1 MYNPWKGLAA
11 YEEPQDNN
19 DKQYLFCGRDKA
31 TRELTYLIENQLCI
45 TLYGRTG
52 IGKTSLLQAGI
63 FPRLRKNNYLP
74 ILVRLGI
81 MPQDN
86 KHSSYAG
93 YITQRIEEEIKRFNG
108 EIKQNDCT
116 KQEISPNAT
125 DYLWAYFATRH
136 FFIQEKEVFP
146 VIVLDQFEENFINHK
161 EQVWLLL
168 EQIYSLIDDNK
179 LFPDGFH
186 DETNFR
192 LVISIREDD
201 LYRLEDSIDNL
212 HLSELKSNRYRLT
225 RLTEEE
231 AQDII
236 THPGSSCLPHDT
248 TQRAEITKAIIAMV
262 KKWNNGNINTL
273 ALSLSC
279 SILYDK
285 AADRNSKQPILNLND
300 IYETESNNPLTDFYT
315 TIISSL
321 PQKERYF
328 LEDNLVDENGRRNT
342 VNSHIMDSNCPHWRN
357 FLAGTYRILQENNDK
372 VELVHDMLANA
383 IYEARLQ
390 REKKRQNR
398 FLQIAIIFVVA
409 IIFLL
414 AILGTTFDI
423 TGKDPS
429 RLPVFPTQKVVID
442 ANDTIIT
449 NQTTNELIWN
459 GNGILQIKDC
469 SSLEYLTITNNASSI
484 SIRNCP
490 NLFNIIFEGDSIK
503 YLTIDKCPSLKYLN
517 IPKSIV
523 HIKAKID
530 KITTYNNNRYVWL
543 DGIVWDIKNKT
554 INYISKNQTSQ
565 GYFPYEIRDAAYTF
579 YQNDTIYN
587 CGLWIDNL
595 LFNKDTT
602 CIISSHN
609 PISPVLDLSRYP
621 NLESINSTAFRSNTK
636 IKKVILNNKIKLSNS
651 ISALSS
657 LQELDTI
664 VVPNLIN
671 NYNNYYDLNI
681 GKKITYIIDSSNS
694 QLKKTNGIIY
704 DGDNPIL
711 LSTEYK
717 KDYLIN
723 GSFIPNDTFTILSH
737 GFYFHA
743 ILDSTNNYKHI
754 EWGGKFINTSL
765 REIFSKATHHMI
777 GFDAYNLWD
786 YFIMRISPT
795 NEFLIINTKNIIKL
809 PAGIRF
815 VDCSQLAPNTTTIYI
830 NDNKFQGFTNLSD
843 SLKRNITLYTPYGQL
858 WKYISNSEF
867 YGFKCIREASLIEQ
881 IQNNIHFYIYETK
894 ENFRKSP
901 WLLTFAIILLFALGT
916 CTYISNMRQN
926 TGKYKSKKDNI
937 INSLK
942 KSIITSL
949 FAIISWIASYWLL
962 RIILDATE
970 WANRIGIV
978 IGASLFAIAVIL
990 AIDNSLLYAI
1000 RNKNKH
1006 PKNQKNLSH

>member
-11 YEEPQDNN
+11 YEEPQDNSE
-19 DKQYLFCGRDKA
+19 KQYLFCGRDEA
-31 TRELTYLIENQLCI
+31 TRELTYLIENQLCV

-93 YITQRIEEEIKRFNG
+93 YITQRIKEEIERFKG
-108 EIKQNDCT
+108 KIKQNDCT

-186 DETNFR
+186 NETIFR
-192 LVISIREDD
+192 IVISIREDD

-212 HLSELKSNRYRLT
+212 HLPELKSNRYRLT

-248 TQRAEITKAIIAMV
+248 AKRDEITNAIIAMV
-262 KKWNNGNINTL
+262 KKWNDGSINTL

-300 IYETESNNPLTDFYT
+300 IYETESNNPLIDFYA

-342 VNSHIMDSNCPHWRN
+342 VNSHVMDSNCPHWHN
-357 FLAGTYRILQENNDK
+357 FLTGTYRILQENNNK

-398 FLQIAIIFVVA
+398 FLQISIIFIVA

-429 RLPVFPTQKVVID
+429 RLPVFPTPKVIID
-442 ANDTIIT
+442 ANDTMLT
-449 NQTTNELIWN
+449 NYTAKEIVWN
-459 GNGILQIKDC
+459 GANTLNINNCLFLKYI
-469 SSLEYLTITNNASSI
+469 TITHKASRI
-484 SIRNCP
+484 NINNCP
-490 NLFNIIFEGDSIK
+490 NLQYIIFIHDSIGS
-503 YLTIDKCPSLKYLN
+503 LRINNCPSLKYLN
-517 IPKSIV
+517 IPHTTGFLSI
-523 HIKAKID
+523 AKEN
-530 KITTYNNNRYVWL
+530 KIRKISLQNNNRYTWL
-543 DGIVWDIKNKT
+543 DDILWDIKD
-554 INYISKNQTSQ
+554 KNITYLSNSEKREA
-565 GYFPYEIRDAAYTF
+565 YFPYEMKDSAYSI
-579 YQNDTIYN
+579 YHKDTIYN
-587 CGLWIDNL
+587 RGLWIDHL

-602 CIISSHN
+602 CIINSHN
-609 PISPVLDLSRYP
+609 PIGPVLDLTRYP
-621 NLESINSTAFRSNTK
+621 NLQEIATNAIHNNSD
-636 IKKVILNNKIKLSNS
+636 IKKIILNNGIKSWLLKN
-651 ISALSS
+651 ALANC
-657 LQELDTI
+657 QELDTI
-664 VVPNLIN
+664 VIPAYVKH
-671 NYNNYYDLNI
+671 YSWCELNI
-681 GKKITYIIDSSNS
+681 GKKTTYIIDSANII
-694 QLKKTNGIIY
+694 LKKVDGIIY
-704 DGDNPIL
+704 NEEKPVL
-711 LSTEYK
+711 LSAEYK
-717 KDYLIN
+717 NDYLVAQ
-723 GSFIPNDTFTILSH
+723 SFNDTEKDSTIIFISKEYYCEFSNKQCNEYGIRPNININDLTKCEIFHYIKYQDFTLSTHKNEFGTYHIYNNSNKIILPP
-737 GFYFHA
+737 YID
-743 ILDSTNNYKHI
+743 ILDCTNISPNTKKIYI
-754 EWGGKFINTSL
+754 LRPASVFFINL
-765 REIFSKATHHMI
+765 
-777 GFDAYNLWD
+777 
-786 YFIMRISPT
+786 
-795 NEFLIINTKNIIKL
+795 
-809 PAGIRF
+809 
-815 VDCSQLAPNTTTIYI
+815 
-830 NDNKFQGFTNLSD
+830 NDSIQK
-843 SLKRNITLYTPYGQL
+843 NITLYTAYGM
-858 WKYISNSEF
+858 NSSL
-867 YGFKCIREASLIEQ
+867 YDLTGFESIREASLIEQ
-881 IQNNIHFYIYETK
+881 IQNNIYFYIYETK
-894 ENFRKSP
+894 ENFLRSP
-901 WLLTFAIILLFALGT
+901 WLLIFAIILILAIGT
-916 CTYISNMRQN
+916 CTYISNIKQN
-926 TGKYKSKKDNI
+926 TGKYKGKKDNI

-949 FAIISWIASYWLL
+949 FAIMSWIVSYWLL
-962 RIILDATE
+962 RIIFGTSE

-978 IGASLFAIAVIL
+978 IGATLFALAVIL

-1000 RNKNKH
+1000 RNKNRRL
-1006 PKNQKNLSH
+1006 KNQKNLSH

>member
-31 TRELTYLIENQLCI
+31 TRELTYLIENQLCV

-81 MPQDN
+81 MPQEN
-86 KHSSYAG
+86 KQSAYAG

-108 EIKQNDCT
+108 EIKHNDRT
-116 KQEISPNAT
+116 KQETSPNAT
-125 DYLWAYFATRH
+125 DYLWAYFATRR
-136 FFIQEKEVFP
+136 FFIQDKEVFP

-186 DETNFR
+186 NETIFR

-236 THPGSSCLPHDT
+236 IHPGSSCLPHDT
-248 TQRAEITKAIIAMV
+248 AQRDEITKAIIAMV
-262 KKWNNGNINTL
+262 KKWNDGNINTL

-285 AADRNSKQPILNLND
+285 AADRNSKQPIINLND
-300 IYETESNNPLTDFYT
+300 IYETESNNPLTDFYA

-342 VNSHIMDSNCPHWRN
+342 VNSHVMDSNCPHWRN

-390 REKKRQNR
+390 REKKKQSR
-398 FLQIAIIFVVA
+398 FLQIASIFVVS

-429 RLPVFPTQKVVID
+429 RLPVFPTPKVVID
-442 ANDTIIT
+442 ANDTTLT
-449 NQTTNELIWN
+449 NYTAKEIVWN
-459 GNGILQIKDC
+459 GTTFLNLNNCLFLKYI
-469 SSLEYLTITNNASSI
+469 TITRKANRINI
-484 SIRNCP
+484 NNCP
-490 NLFNIIFEGDSIK
+490 NLQYIIFASDSIGS
-503 YLTIDKCPSLKYLN
+503 LRINNCHSLKYLN
-517 IPKSIV
+517 IPYITRDLSITENN
-523 HIKAKID
+523 KIE
-530 KITTYNNNRYVWL
+530 KITLLKNNRYTWL
-543 DGIVWDIKNKT
+543 DNILWDIENKN
-554 INYISKNQTSQ
+554 IIYLSNSKRRKA
-565 GYFPYEIRDAAYTF
+565 YFPYEMLDVAYTI

-602 CIISSHN
+602 RIISSHN
-609 PISPVLDLSRYP
+609 PLDPVLDLTRYP
-621 NLESINSTAFRSNTK
+621 NLTEIAANAFHFNAG
-636 IKKVILNNKIKLSNS
+636 IKKIILNNGIKSWKLKNALSNC
-651 ISALSS
+651 
-657 LQELDTI
+657 QELDTI
-664 VVPNLIN
+664 VIPAYVRH
-671 NYNNYYDLNI
+671 YSWSELNI
-681 GKKITYIIDSSNS
+681 GKTITYIIDSTNIC
-694 QLKKTNGIIY
+694 LKKVNGIIIY
-704 DGDNPIL
+704 NEEKPVL
-711 LSTEYK
+711 LSAEYK
-717 KDYLIN
+717 NSHLITQ
-723 GSFIPNDTFTILSH
+723 SFNEIKRDSTTILISKEYYCEFSDKQCYEYGIRPNININDLTRCKIFCYTKYPNFTLSAFKIKPGTYH
-737 GFYFHA
+737 IYNNNDKIILPPYID
-743 ILDSTNNYKHI
+743 ILDCTNISSNTKEI
-754 EWGGKFINTSL
+754 FILRPTPVFFINLNDS
-765 REIFSKATHHMI
+765 
-777 GFDAYNLWD
+777 
-786 YFIMRISPT
+786 
-795 NEFLIINTKNIIKL
+795 
-809 PAGIRF
+809 IR
-815 VDCSQLAPNTTTIYI
+815 
-830 NDNKFQGFTNLSD
+830 K
-843 SLKRNITLYTPYGQL
+843 NITLYTAYGM
-858 WKYISNSEF
+858 NSSL
-867 YGFKCIREASLIEQ
+867 YDLTGFKCIREASLIEQ

-901 WLLTFAIILLFALGT
+901 WLLTFAIILLFTLGT

-937 INSLK
+937 LNSLK

-949 FAIISWIASYWLL
+949 FAIMSWIASYWLL
-962 RIILDATE
+962 RTILGTTE

-978 IGASLFAIAVIL
+978 IGATLFAIAVIL
-990 AIDNSLLYAI
+990 TIDNSLLYEI